1 MEGDPCTSFP
11 VALNTGI
18 PDVADLHL
26 GSDRRHGV
34 KEFQIEASRRR
45 SQHVNRR
52 ASAGSIVVLGSLNMD
67 LVVAL
72 PRLPRPAETVAGE
85 RLQTFPGGKGANQ
98 AVAAA
103 RLGGDV
109 KMVGRV
115 GFDTFGDTLIRAL
128 GSDGVDTSRVQRD
141 ADESTGAALILVE
154 RSGQNMIA
162 VAPGANAR
170 VGTPEVERVEKC
182 LDSDSVLVLQLEIPL
197 PAVEA
202 ATQAARRVG
211 ARVILNAAPAAALPA
226 ELLRA
231 VDVLV
236 VNEIEASALFGR
248 PVETHDE
255 AAAAGRAALAA
266 GVAAAVVT
274 LGAAGAVLVDAS
286 GLSHVEAFPVTA
298 VDTTA
303 AGDAFVGALALALAR
318 GADLI
323 DAVRLGAAA
332 GAAAAT
338 HPGAQSSLP
347 RVHEVLDLLSTDGEW
362 AAGILNQRSSL

>member
-1 MEGDPCTSFP
+1 VSP
-11 VALNTGI
+11 
-18 PDVADLHL
+18 
-26 GSDRRHGV
+26 
-34 KEFQIEASRRR
+34 
-45 SQHVNRR
+45 
-52 ASAGSIVVLGSLNMD
+52 IVVLGSVNMD

-72 PRLPRPAETVAGE
+72 PHLPRPGETVAGE
-85 RLQTFPGGKGANQ
+85 RIQTFPGGKGANQ

-115 GFDTFGDTLIRAL
+115 GFDAFGDTLIHAL
-128 GSDGVDTSRVQRD
+128 GSDRVETSRIQRD
-141 ADESTGAALILVE
+141 ADEPTGAALILVE
-154 RSGQNMIA
+154 RGGQNMIA

-170 VGTPEVERVEKC
+170 VGTAEVELVAKC

-226 ELLRA
+226 ELLCA
-231 VDVLV
+231 VGVLV

-255 AAAAGRAALAA
+255 AAAAGRAALAV

-274 LGAAGAVLVDAS
+274 LGAAGAVLVDAAS
-286 GLSHVEAFPVTA
+286 GLSHIEAFQVTA

-318 GADLI
+318 GAALF

-347 RVHEVLDLLSTDGEW
+347 RAHEVLDLLSTDGAW

>member
-1 MEGDPCTSFP
+1 MNRATSANP
-11 VALNTGI
+11 
-18 PDVADLHL
+18 
-26 GSDRRHGV
+26 
-34 KEFQIEASRRR
+34 
-45 SQHVNRR
+45 
-52 ASAGSIVVLGSLNMD
+52 IVVLGSLNMD

-72 PRLPRPAETVAGE
+72 PHLPQRAETVVGQ

-115 GFDTFGDTLIRAL
+115 GLDAYGDTLVHAL
-128 GSDGVDTSRVQRD
+128 DSDGVETNRVQRD
-141 ADESTGAALILVE
+141 ANEPSGAALILVE
-154 RSGQNMIA
+154 QGGQNMIA

-170 VGTPEVERVEKC
+170 VGTLEVEQAAKC
-182 LDSDSVLVLQLEIPL
+182 LDSASVLLLQLEIPL
-197 PAVEA
+197 LAVEA
-202 ATQAARRVG
+202 ATLAARRIG
-211 ARVILNAAPAAALPA
+211 ARVILNAAPAAALSA
-226 ELLRA
+226 ELLRGL
-231 VDVLV
+231 DVLV

-248 PVETHDE
+248 SVVTHDE
-255 AAAAGRAALAA
+255 AAAAGQAAVAA
-266 GVAAAVVT
+266 GVRAAVVT

-286 GLSHVEAFPVTA
+286 GISHVDAFDVTA

-318 GADLI
+318 GAALFT
-323 DAVRLGAAA
+323 AVRLGAAA

-347 RVHEVLDLLSTDGEW
+347 RAHEVLDLLSTDGEW
-362 AAGILNQRSSL
+362 AAGILNQRSFL